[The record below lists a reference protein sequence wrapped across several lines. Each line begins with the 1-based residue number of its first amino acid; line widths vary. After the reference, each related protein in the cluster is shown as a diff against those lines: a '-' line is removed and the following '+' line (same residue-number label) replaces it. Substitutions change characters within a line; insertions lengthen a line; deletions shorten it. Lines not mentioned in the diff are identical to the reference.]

1 MRKLKTAFMFP
12 GQGSQYPGMGKEI
25 YEKYE
30 EARNIYEKASQIL
43 GIDVKKLCF
52 NISKEELSK
61 TENTQIAIAVTSL
74 AILEVLKKHGI
85 YADICVGLSL
95 GEYVALM
102 HSGILSLEDGL
113 KLLQKRGYYMGN
125 LVPNEE
131 FAMVAVIG
139 LDSTKIEEVCKEVQN
154 KSLFVTIAN
163 YNYSM
168 QTVIS
173 GNKDAVEE
181 TIKMLKEVGAKKL
194 IPLNT
199 SGPFHTEKLEK
210 AKEQYEKELEE
221 IRFNKGNTV
230 VIKNIDGRPYSEED
244 NLKDIL
250 AKHIVSP
257 VRFDKSIKY
266 MKDNGVDTFIEVGPG
281 KALSGFVK
289 KELKDCDIKCFTTD
303 NLEQLKKTLNI

>member
-1 MRKLKTAFMFP
+1 MKVAFLFP

-25 YEKYE
+25 YEKQE
-30 EARNIYEKASQIL
+30 EARNIYDKASQIL
-43 GIDVKKLCF
+43 GVDMKNLCF
-52 NISKEELSK
+52 DISKEELAK

-74 AILEVLKKHGI
+74 AILEVLEKHGI
-85 YADICVGLSL
+85 HADMCVGLSL
-95 GEYVALM
+95 GEYVALIYA
-102 HSGILSLEDGL
+102 GILTLEDGL
-113 KLLQKRGYYMGN
+113 NLLKKRGYYMGN

-139 LDSTKIEEVCKEVQN
+139 LDSTKIEEVCKDVRN
-154 KSLFVTIAN
+154 KGLFVTIAN

-173 GNKDAVEE
+173 GNKEGIEE
-181 TIKMLKEVGAKKL
+181 ASKKLKEVGAKKV

-199 SGPFHTEKLEK
+199 SGPFHTEKLAK
-210 AKEQYEKELEE
+210 AKELYEKELEKVK
-221 IRFNKGNTV
+221 FSQGNKI
-230 VIKNIDGRPYSEED
+230 VIKNIDGTPYGNED
-244 NLKDIL
+244 DLKDIL

-266 MKDNGVDTFIEVGPG
+266 MKDNGIDTFVEVGPG

-289 KELKDCDIKCFTTD
+289 KELKDCNIECFNTD
-303 NLEQLKKTLNI
+303 NLSNLVETIENLK